1 MIAGNIHLW
10 LDGTN
15 MAFPN
20 RCLAVVRSLLSAG
33 SDSDKGRV
41 ELPKQ
46 MNFRKTSKKGGSFSI
61 QQFTLQILDI
71 DIGLFRTFSEKN
83 CNTIFQK

>member
-1 MIAGNIHLW
+1 MIAGNFHLW

-20 RCLAVVRSLLSAG
+20 RCLAVVRSFLSVD

-41 ELPKQ
+41 GLQKR
-46 MNFRKTSKKGGSFSI
+46 MNFRKTSRGGGSF
-61 QQFTLQILDI
+61 
-71 DIGLFRTFSEKN
+71 
-83 CNTIFQK
+83 

>member
-20 RCLAVVRSLLSAG
+20 RCLAVVRSLLSVH
-33 SDSDKGRV
+33 SDSDMGRV
-41 ELPKQ
+41 GLTKQ
-46 MNFRKTSKKGGSFSI
+46 MNFRKTSKGGRGVIFNPI
-61 QQFTLQILDI
+61 IYVADFRPQYR
-71 DIGLFRTFSEKN
+71 LFFACFPEK
-83 CNTIFQK
+83 

>member
-20 RCLAVVRSLLSAG
+20 RCLAVVRSLLSID
-33 SDSDKGRV
+33 SDSDKRQVG
-41 ELPKQ
+41 LTKQ
-46 MNFRKTSKKGGSFSI
+46 INFRKTSKGGRGVIFNVKI
-61 QQFTLQILDI
+61 YVADFRPQYR
-71 DIGLFRTFSEKN
+71 LFFAR
-83 CNTIFQK
+83 FQKKIIAT

>member
-20 RCLAVVRSLLSAG
+20 RCLAVVRSLLSVD
-33 SDSDKGRV
+33 SDSYKGRV
-41 ELPKQ
+41 GQTKQ
-46 MNFRKTSKKGGSFSI
+46 MNFRKTSKGGRGVIFNPKI
-61 QQFTLQILDI
+61 YVADLGTLGRAL
-71 DIGLFRTFSEKN
+71 
-83 CNTIFQK
+83 